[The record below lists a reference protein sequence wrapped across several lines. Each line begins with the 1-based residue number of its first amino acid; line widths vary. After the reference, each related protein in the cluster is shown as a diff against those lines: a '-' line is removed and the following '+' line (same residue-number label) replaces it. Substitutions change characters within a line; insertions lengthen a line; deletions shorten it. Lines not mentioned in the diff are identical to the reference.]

1 MVIPTYV
8 PVKVMS
14 GQDLAL
20 SAAGKL
26 RQEASP
32 VLPAEQGLSC
42 LQPHYCS
49 SANPPPVFPK
59 GIYNT

>member
-1 MVIPTYV
+1 MVIPTCV

-42 LQPHYCS
+42 LQPR
-49 SANPPPVFPK
+49 
-59 GIYNT
+59 